1 MSENDALGLIQDARS
16 GQNAA
21 YRRSRIPPFVV
32 VVVVGGVHVRI
43 IITALLA
50 RRRVLQRYRV
60 IVPRALLLERSIP
73 KEIKKL

>member
-43 IITALLA
+43 IIAALLA

-60 IVPRALLLERSIP
+60 IVPRALLLE
-73 KEIKKL
+73 KEYSKGD

>member
-1 MSENDALGLIQDARS
+1 MSESDALGLIQDARS

-32 VVVVGGVHVRI
+32 VVGGVHVRI
-43 IITALLA
+43 IIAALLA

-60 IVPRALLLERSIP
+60 IVPRALLLE
-73 KEIKKL
+73 KEYSKGN